1 MFSLE
6 NNMIL
11 NNLNEAMADEWLAMF
26 QYFTEVRILEESNF
40 KQTIIKELKQHAMEE
55 YKHAGWIANRIM
67 ELGGT
72 IITNPSDLIITSG
85 CGIIEPKNSN
95 SIIILDEAI
104 KGERCAIE
112 SYTNMA
118 QIAKM
123 NNDLIT
129 YDMFMRI
136 IEDELNHEKELNQ
149 LKEIYASSN

>member
-40 KQTIIKELKQHAMEE
+40 KQAIIKELKQHAMEE

-85 CGIIEPKNSN
+85 CGITEPKNSN

-136 IEDELNHEKELNQ
+136 IEDELNHEKDLNQ
-149 LKEIYASSN
+149 LKGIYASSN